1 MILSITPPPLD
12 DEQQVA
18 LSQLAGNK
26 SHEEWGRDVILGLI
40 AEQVGK
46 NIDARGAALLE
57 AAKALPK
64 EKRLQFT
71 DETTALYQ
79 AIAASE

>member
-12 DEQQVA
+12 EEQQVA
-18 LSQLAGNK
+18 LAQLSGDK
-26 SHEEWGRDVILGLI
+26 SPEVWGRDIILGLI
-40 AEQVGK
+40 AEQVGR

-71 DETTALYQ
+71 AETTDLYQ
-79 AIAASE
+79 TIASA

>member
-1 MILSITPPPLD
+1 MIIHITPPPLD
-12 DEQQVA
+12 AEQQAA
-18 LSQLAGNK
+18 LTQLSGDK
-26 SHEEWGRDVILGLI
+26 SPEVWGRDVILGII

-64 EKRLQFT
+64 EKRLHFT
-71 DETTALYQ
+71 AETTELLQ
-79 AIAASE
+79 TIAAS